1 VAETGG
7 EEEFSFRRVCRD
19 ILLIVAACAFVLAFP
34 FAMSI
39 LWFPETM
46 ISVYLGATCVL
57 SAVVY
62 FLYLAI
68 RSEREQVPSSLDTG
82 DDNHDAP

>member
-1 VAETGG
+1 MAETGR
-7 EEEFSFRRVCRD
+7 EDEFSFRRVCGD

-68 RSEREQVPSSLDTG
+68 RSERDHAPSSLDIG
-82 DDNHDAP
+82 DDDHDAP